1 MLTTGFKLWFGF
13 CAAAVS
19 AAVFA
24 GYTSGATE
32 TGPISLGW
40 KGGVG
45 HHVTYVVF
53 VVAAAVFGL
62 LGMMAVAFRDA
73 DSESVA
79 EVLGVDT
86 APPAQTHVGS
96 SVWPALGAMGI
107 ATVVVGLVVSSALFV
122 VGLLLLVAVGLEWT
136 MANWSEK
143 ATGDPVANRE
153 LRERLLRPIEIPVLA
168 LVGIGVL
175 VLAMSR
181 VLLASSVNGAVLVAG
196 VVGVCVFGAAFLFS
210 RRPNIPRRV
219 VSTVLILSCVAV
231 LVAGIVAA
239 ATGEREFHQK
249 GGGSGGDHV
258 EVGE

>member
-1 MLTTGFKLWFGF
+1 MPSNKKKTKWD
-13 CAAAVS
+13 S
-19 AAVFA
+19 
-24 GYTSGATE
+24 
-32 TGPISLGW
+32 
-40 KGGVG
+40 
-45 HHVTYVVF
+45 VT
-53 VVAAAVFGL
+53 
-62 LGMMAVAFRDA
+62 
-73 DSESVA
+73 A
-79 EVLGVDT
+79 EVRLFGGI
-86 APPAQTHVGS
+86 PFWPSGWP
-96 SVWPALGAMGI
+96 VWPALGAMGT

-210 RRPNIPRRV
+210 RRPNIPGRV
-219 VSTVLILSCVAV
+219 VSTVLILSCVAG